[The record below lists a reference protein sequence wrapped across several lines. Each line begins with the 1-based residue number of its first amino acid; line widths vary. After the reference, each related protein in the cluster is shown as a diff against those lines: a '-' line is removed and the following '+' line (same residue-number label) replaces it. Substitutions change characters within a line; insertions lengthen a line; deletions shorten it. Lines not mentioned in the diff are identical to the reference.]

1 MKLSAMV
8 HHTFSFIPTLAFFP
22 MGETITF
29 LQVVLSALQLHFRII
44 ESLVIFFLPLT
55 SHGTKQEKNENSEIF
70 GPTLGY
76 AYATLHL
83 FTE

>member
-8 HHTFSFIPTLAFFP
+8 HHIFSFIPTLAFFP
-22 MGETITF
+22 MGETITY

-44 ESLVIFFLPLT
+44 ESLVIFFFPLT

-76 AYATLHL
+76 ATLHL